1 MQEQMLSV
9 PLPMLLAIG
18 FLIGFVFLGLGYRE
32 GSDLTRR
39 YRFMGMG
46 GITIGIMIA
55 VTPISWYA
63 YWIVTSGLFLGLI
76 EIAIIGFALI
86 IGILFIYKGVKIYS
100 GTQ

>member
-1 MQEQMLSV
+1 MQEQMLAV

-39 YRFMGMG
+39 YRFLGVG
-46 GITIGIMIA
+46 GITVGIMIP

-63 YWIVTSGLFLGLI
+63 YWIVTSGLLLGLI
-76 EIAIIGFALI
+76 EITIIGVALI
-86 IGILFIYKGVKIYS
+86 IGIFLIYKGVKIYS
-100 GTQ
+100 GNQ